1 MGRLVYAAITSL
13 DLYIE
18 DESGG
23 FGWAMPDDE
32 VHAFVNDLERGA
44 ATYLYGRRMYETMA
58 GWETMGT
65 DPDDDPVHREF
76 ADMWRAADKIVYSTT
91 LDRPTTARTR
101 VVRKFDPDEVRDL
114 KLSSAGDLTIGGP
127 AVAAN
132 AFRAGLVDQVHL
144 FLHPVIV
151 GGGKRAPVGRP
162 GGLGAGGRAPLRQR
176 RRVPALRGQAR
187 VGVHA
192 AGRCLIPLM
201 NPDRS
206 RSGSAVAW
214 MSGSRRS
221 SSANITVISRRAR
234 WAPRQKWGPG
244 PPKPM

>member
-1 MGRLVYAAITSL
+1 VGRLVYAAITSL

-23 FGWAMPDDE
+23 FAWAEPDDE

-44 ATYLYGRRMYETMA
+44 TTYLYGRRMYETMA
-58 GWETMGT
+58 VWETMGT
-65 DPDDDPVHREF
+65 APDDEPVHREF

-101 VVRKFDPDEVRDL
+101 IVRTFDPDEVSDL
-114 KLSSAGDLTIGGP
+114 KRSSAADLAIGGP

-151 GGGKRAPVGRP
+151 GGGKPALPSGVRVGLELEEERRFASGVVYLRYRVRP
-162 GGLGAGGRAPLRQR
+162 G
-176 RRVPALRGQAR
+176 
-187 VGVHA
+187 
-192 AGRCLIPLM
+192 
-201 NPDRS
+201 
-206 RSGSAVAW
+206 SGS
-214 MSGSRRS
+214 
-221 SSANITVISRRAR
+221 T
-234 WAPRQKWGPG
+234 PPG
-244 PPKPM
+244 GA